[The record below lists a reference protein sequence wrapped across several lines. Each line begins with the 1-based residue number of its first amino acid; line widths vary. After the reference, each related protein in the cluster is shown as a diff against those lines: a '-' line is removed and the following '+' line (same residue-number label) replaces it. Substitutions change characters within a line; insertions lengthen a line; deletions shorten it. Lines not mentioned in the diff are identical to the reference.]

1 MSVFAENVALGS
13 GEGPADFLRGR
24 WSGYFLVA
32 VTAGQMRRY
41 GQVVYLDPH
50 NQDADDTHTSHAAV
64 EGEKDKK
71 VRPKLAECYEWVV
84 PPPNRY
90 ESR

>member
-24 WSGYFLVA
+24 WSAYFLVA
-32 VTAGQMRRY
+32 VTAGQMRRH
-41 GQVVYLDPH
+41 GQEVYLDPH

-71 VRPKLAECYEWVV
+71 VRPKLAECYEWVM
-84 PPPNRY
+84 PPPDRY
-90 ESR
+90 ESS